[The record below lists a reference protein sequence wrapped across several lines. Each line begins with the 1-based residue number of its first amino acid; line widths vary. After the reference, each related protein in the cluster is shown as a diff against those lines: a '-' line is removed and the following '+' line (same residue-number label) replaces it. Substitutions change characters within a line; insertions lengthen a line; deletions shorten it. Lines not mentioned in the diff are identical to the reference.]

1 MEEQERTKRTR
12 RKITKEEKIA
22 ALQDKIEEYRKKID
36 GLFKKINDL
45 EEPPVTMKDVT
56 SKIKELDLPLTDVMK
71 AVEKLGKK

>member
-1 MEEQERTKRTR
+1 MEEQEKTKRTR

-36 GLFKKINDL
+36 ELFKKINDL